1 MNHNFVTTKPF
12 SGKKHKPLG
21 STSPFVWS
29 IEPAFGCNLKCA
41 HCCADLIDKK
51 DNHLMKEDVWRA
63 SFSILNEVSPYV
75 RVDLCGYV
83 GEPSLNDELMEL
95 LPIARELAPNTQIQ
109 MTSNGTKLLTGK
121 YTMKGLLDAGA
132 NILYVDQYGKHERF
146 EKLANESGYPW
157 YQYYDKPE
165 NAPTPW
171 MYYGPEQKM
180 IVLMDEPATWP
191 ESRKKAGLL
200 GNWYG
205 NMNWERG
212 DAQEEFGMFP
222 LEKPLTRRC
231 NQPFLY
237 VTVASDGSYLLCCQD
252 GLQVTKGKFGNVL
265 DGVEGFKKFWY
276 GKEMQ
281 TVRRRLRYKNRAD
294 TDYACNKCNVT
305 FSRSDFKHWSIEE
318 IENHYDGKE
327 WKQLKEES
335 GVDRFDAQVFDK
347 LFDDEQVKKKP
358 PVKNIFQ
365 LQNI

>member
-1 MNHNFVTTKPF
+1 
-12 SGKKHKPLG
+12 
-21 STSPFVWS
+21 
-29 IEPAFGCNLKCA
+29 
-41 HCCADLIDKK
+41 
-51 DNHLMKEDVWRA
+51 
-63 SFSILNEVSPYV
+63 
-75 RVDLCGYV
+75 
-83 GEPSLNDELMEL
+83 MEL

-327 WKQLKEES
+327 WKQLKEEP